1 MNFLCIYACGRKCV
15 FGWLNVFKK
24 EKARGGKI
32 FAVGVIYK
40 PIIKH
45 LEKMREKQSIVLKID
60 LCFSFRQNVKKENLF
75 NINVTWLFA
84 IYSKKI
90 IFDWFDL
97 SKSKK

>member
-1 MNFLCIYACGRKCV
+1 MLFE
-15 FGWLNVFKK
+15 K

-60 LCFSFRQNVKKENLF
+60 LCFFYRQNVKMENVF
-75 NINVTWLFA
+75 NINVN
-84 IYSKKI
+84 
-90 IFDWFDL
+90 
-97 SKSKK
+97 